1 MSSTDPIAS
10 HGRGGAGNIAPDG
23 RTYTD
28 GEIVREGPLGD
39 QGNGAYST
47 GVRPFLPP
55 LPPSTPPQKPPT
67 STNPPS
73 QRGGAGNIDS
83 PSLRPTTDAKTAGDS
98 DVVPETAMK
107 PGAQYENYH
116 VGRGGEGNVHREG
129 KEHEGL
135 GAKAKHLF
143 GGGHH
148 EKREGEGS

>member
-1 MSSTDPIAS
+1 MAPIAPAYVPS
-10 HGRGGAGNIAPDG
+10 S
-23 RTYTD
+23 
-28 GEIVREGPLGD
+28 PLSLP
-39 QGNGAYST
+39 QHPHKN
-47 GVRPFLPP
+47 PQPP
-55 LPPSTPPQKPPT
+55 L
-67 STNPPS
+67 NPPP

-107 PGAQYENYH
+107 PGVQYENYH